1 MILQN
6 EINILKHQADFIK
19 SQATHTGLVGGFRS
33 GKSHAGVIKTILKKL
48 QLPNTDVAYYLPTY
62 GLIRDVAIPKFQEF
76 LDNQKITYKLNQTSK
91 DFHIGD
97 KRIILRSMDNPDLI
111 IGYEVGYSCIDEADV
126 LPLRKMREIMVKVI
140 ARNSAKVKDNNNA
153 TDFVSTPE
161 GFNFL
166 YEFFI
171 KNPSES
177 KNLIKA
183 STENNPF
190 ISENYI
196 KSLKEQYSA
205 EQLLAY
211 LNGEFVN
218 LTSGSVYNDFDR
230 EINKTDIELIN
241 REQLHIGIDF
251 NITQM
256 ACVVLN
262 RNKEAIKE
270 YVNVYDTIQMCEILK
285 RDFNGHQIL
294 VYPDASGN
302 SRKSAGQSDFD
313 ILKKAGFRIISPN
326 KNPSVRDRINAVNKH
341 FRTGGKVNIKFCPN
355 LVASLE
361 QQSYKNGEPDK
372 SSGHDHINDAF
383 GYVILGLTKNNNSIK
398 ILT

>member
-1 MILQN
+1 MLNN
-6 EINILKHQADFIK
+6 EIKILKHQIDFIQ

-33 GKSHAGVIKTILKKL
+33 GKSHAGVIKTIIKKL

-76 LDNQKITYKLNQTSK
+76 LDAQQITYKLNQTSK

-126 LPLRKMREIMVKVI
+126 LPLRKMREVMIKVI
-140 ARNSAKVKDNNNA
+140 SRNSAKIKGNNNA

-166 YEFFI
+166 YEFFV
-171 KNPSES
+171 KNPSEN
-177 KNLIKA
+177 KKLIKA

-196 KSLKEQYSA
+196 KSLQEQYSP
-205 EQLLAY
+205 EQLMAY

-230 EINKTDIELIN
+230 EINNTEIDLIKG
-241 REQLHIGIDF
+241 EQLHIGIDF

-262 RNKEAIKE
+262 RNKQAIRE

-285 RDFNGHQIL
+285 SDFAGHQIL

-313 ILKKAGFRIISPN
+313 IIKKNGFRIISPN

-341 FRTGGKVNIKFCPN
+341 FRTGGKINLKYCPN

-361 QQSYKNGEPDK
+361 QQTYKNGEPDK

-383 GYVILGLTKNNNSIK
+383 GYVILGLEKNNNSIR
-398 ILT
+398 IYT

>member
-1 MILQN
+1 MLQN
-6 EINILKHQADFIK
+6 EIEILKHQAEFIQ
-19 SQATHTGLVGGFRS
+19 SQSTHTGLVGGFRS
-33 GKSHAGVIKTILKKL
+33 GKSHAGVIKTIIKKL

-62 GLIRDVAIPKFQEF
+62 GLIRDVAIPKFQDF
-76 LDNQKITYKLNQTSK
+76 LDAQQITYKLNQTSK

-126 LPLRKMREIMVKVI
+126 LSLRKMREVMKKVI
-140 ARNSAKVKDNNNA
+140 SRNSAKIKGNNNS

-166 YEFFI
+166 YEFFV
-171 KNPSES
+171 KNPSEN
-177 KNLIKA
+177 KKLIKA
-183 STENNPF
+183 QTKNNPF

-196 KSLKEQYSA
+196 KNLEEEYSP
-205 EQLLAY
+205 EQLMAY

-218 LTSGSVYNDFDR
+218 LNSGSVYNDFDR
-230 EINKTDIELIN
+230 NINNTQIDIIP

-262 RNKEAIKE
+262 RNKQAIRE
-270 YVNVYDTIQMCEILK
+270 YVNVYDTIQMCEIIK
-285 RDFNGHQIL
+285 RDFAGHQIL

-313 ILKKAGFRIISPN
+313 IIKKAGFRIVAPN
-326 KNPSVRDRINAVNKH
+326 KNPSVRDRINSVNKH
-341 FRTGGKVNIKFCPN
+341 FRNGGLINTKYCPN
-355 LVASLE
+355 LTQSLE
-361 QQSYKNGEPDK
+361 QQTYKNGEPDK

-383 GYVILGLTKNNNSIK
+383 GYVILGMEKNNNSIR
-398 ILT
+398 IYT